1 VDNAQVAH
9 LFAELAD
16 LLEIAGENPFKT
28 RAYRAFAQTAR
39 EHAEPL
45 AVIAARGE
53 LEALPGV
60 GKAIAAKVDA
70 AVHTG
75 SFPALDRARGQV
87 PESVQRLL
95 EVPGLGARIVRT
107 LWKDAGVQSLGELA
121 YACEENKLAHLPGIG
136 AERQARVLEAV
147 RALLEKGDGVLLATA
162 VMATRGLES
171 LLRAAGA
178 AEVRAV
184 GEARRG
190 VEIVR
195 ELLVL
200 VRGLSAD
207 GVVVAAIDA
216 KPELEGVRA
225 QPAADGATLVTHGL
239 PVRVRV
245 VPEAQWVHA
254 LIAGTGDAAH
264 VAWLE
269 ALAREGAPERQ
280 GAELAAICARA
291 ANEDAVYAALG
302 LAFVPPELREG
313 PAPRIPDGLVAP
325 EDIHGFFHVHTDWSD
340 GTASVLSMV
349 RAASRAGYDYVG
361 ISDHSRAAAYANGLD
376 PARLAEQAK
385 AIAMARRE
393 AKGCAILHGI
403 EVDILADGTLDLPDD
418 VLAKLDFVIASVH
431 SRLAM
436 PEEEMTARIVRAVS
450 HPLVTILG
458 HPTGRL
464 LLARRGYAFDLEAVA
479 RAAAAN
485 DTYLEINANAQRLD
499 LSDVLVKRAAS
510 VGARFAIDPDA
521 HAEHAVDE
529 TLLGVMVARRA
540 GLTRDQVLNARESE
554 PLARA
559 LAARKKRA
567 IARLG
572 TGRGER

>member
-1 VDNAQVAH
+1 MDNAQVAH

-45 AVIAARGE
+45 AVIASRGE

-75 SFPALDRARGQV
+75 SFPALERARGQV
-87 PESVQRLL
+87 PESVRRLL

-136 AERQARVLEAV
+136 PARQARVLEAV

-178 AEVRAV
+178 SEVRAV
-184 GEARRG
+184 GDARRG

-195 ELLVL
+195 ALLVL
-200 VRGLSAD
+200 VRGMSVD
-207 GVVVAAIDA
+207 RMVVAIDA

-239 PVRVRV
+239 PVRVRL
-245 VPEAQWVHA
+245 VPDAQWVHA

-269 ALAREGAPERQ
+269 ALAKEKRGAD
-280 GAELAAICARA
+280 LASTCARA
-291 ANEDAVYAALG
+291 ANEDALYAALG
-302 LAFVPPELREG
+302 LPFVPPELREG
-313 PAPRIPDGLVAP
+313 PAPRIPAGLVEP
-325 EDIHGFFHVHTDWSD
+325 EDIRGFFHVHTDWSD

-349 RAASRAGYDYVG
+349 HAASRAGYDYVG
-361 ISDHSRAAAYANGLD
+361 ITDHSRAAAYANGLD
-376 PARLAEQAK
+376 PARLAEQAR

-393 AKGCAILHGI
+393 AKGCTILHGI
-403 EVDILADGTLDLPDD
+403 EVDILADGSLDLPDD
-418 VLAKLDFVIASVH
+418 VLAELDFVIASVH
-431 SRLAM
+431 SKLAM
-436 PEEEMTARIVRAVS
+436 PEEEMTARIVRAVT

-540 GLTRDQVLNARESE
+540 GLTRDQVLNARENE
-554 PLARA
+554 AILLA

-567 IARLG
+567 IARLAK
-572 TGRGER
+572 GRG